1 MAGDISTKGI
11 PKMCQQGQIKKIVTV
26 DGAVVDVDSCIA
38 NFIQWLND
46 KGIRT
51 MSCCC
56 GHGKTEGGI
65 RMSLIID
72 VRTIANKDFRL

>member
-1 MAGDISTKGI
+1 MAENISKKRI
-11 PKMCQQGQIKKIVTV
+11 PKMCEPGQIKKVVTV
-26 DGAVVDVDSCIA
+26 DNTIVDVDSCIA

-46 KGIRT
+46 NGVRT

-56 GHGKTEGGI
+56 GHGKTSGGI

-72 VRTIANKDFRL
+72 VRSVANKEFLK